1 MNISLNTLYMPCFN
15 AKKKEIREAD
25 DIQRRVTLEFPRF
38 STTYA
43 DKFYLT
49 TDTKKYSAKKNKLEF
64 KLKGLRQS
72 VCVEEFFDSIPHR
85 IVLEKIKKSKLA
97 NCGEISKAVLSAL
110 YANGIYDSDRYSL
123 VLKTKFTNKNTNFTE
138 YETTKILDHVF
149 VISSMNKNSKD
160 TKDNVV
166 IDGWLNFAGSISEA
180 KEKFKKL
187 YSPSY
192 LNMIFESQK
201 KDFKKVKANMQKDLD
216 FSDYKISSKI
226 EFEKEEELPD
236 YKKRILGN
244 YIKEKY
250 PELVI
255 KKPQN
260 NQSNF

>member
-1 MNISLNTLYMPCFN
+1 MNICLNTLYTPCFG
-15 AKKKEIREAD
+15 AKKNETREAD
-25 DIQRRVTLEFPRF
+25 DIQRKVNQTFPRF

-49 TDTKKYSAKKNKLEF
+49 ADTKKYLTKMNKLEF
-64 KLKGLRQS
+64 KLKGIRQA
-72 VCVEEFFDSIPHR
+72 VHTEEFFDSIPHR
-85 IVLEKIKKSKLA
+85 IALEKIKKSKLA

-123 VLKTKFTNKNTNFTE
+123 VLNTKFTNKNTNFTE
-138 YETTKILDHVF
+138 YESTKSLDHVF

-160 TKDNVV
+160 TKDKVV

-180 KEKFKKL
+180 KENFKNL
-187 YSPSY
+187 YSPAY
-192 LNMIFESQK
+192 LDVIRENQK
-201 KDFKKVKANMQKDLD
+201 KDFKKVKANMQKNAD
-216 FSDYKISSKI
+216 FSDYNITSRI
-226 EFEKEEELPD
+226 AFEKVEELPE
-236 YKKRILGN
+236 YKKRMLGN

-255 KKPQN
+255 RKPQN